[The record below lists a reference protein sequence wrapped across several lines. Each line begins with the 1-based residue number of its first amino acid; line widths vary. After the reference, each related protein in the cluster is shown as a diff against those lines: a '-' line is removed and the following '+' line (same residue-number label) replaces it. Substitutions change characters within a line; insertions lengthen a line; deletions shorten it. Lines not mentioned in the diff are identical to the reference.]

1 VANVDDT
8 VTAEWTWGGHR
19 FSAHGVVT
27 KVSGKTTKVR
37 LTEHAGEH
45 FAPGVVVTV
54 STENVRKKEETMART
69 PLHGRQAPRPRM
81 NAGRHIAPGYPAER
95 FRIGQDVAMI
105 SNPSMLGHIAGFDP
119 DGSVTVQWSGGR
131 TVTGVD
137 PRNLRIQGIGYAG
150 RRASEGRPLPRRPLR
165 AREADEVEVW
175 IDASDN
181 EAPWLAQHW
190 YSGQGDP
197 LYALSS
203 TGFPQPESTISWALS
218 NAKKSENEQ
227 WAHIEK
233 TYGKKGAQKLMA
245 IDPES
250 REARALPDEKR
261 EDLEAT
267 DEIGRLVWALQ
278 EALKQGE
285 RISAEE
291 GLQRQGVA
299 PGTRW

>member
-1 VANVDDT
+1 MQRIVGNAGNVVHAEMYEEAKGGGWAVVFDT
-8 VTAEWTWGGHR
+8 EYAALKAFYKYRGSPGLR
-19 FSAHGVVT
+19 F
-27 KVSGKTTKVR
+27 GKSPQGWYISTTS
-37 LTEHAGEH
+37 
-45 FAPGVVVTV
+45 
-54 STENVRKKEETMART
+54 STE
-69 PLHGRQAPRPRM
+69 RPR
-81 NAGRHIAPGYPAER
+81 
-95 FRIGQDVAMI
+95 
-105 SNPSMLGHIAGFDP
+105 
-119 DGSVTVQWSGGR
+119 GG
-131 TVTGVD
+131 VHE
-137 PRNLRIQGIGYAG
+137 A
-150 RRASEGRPLPRRPLR
+150 RRV
-165 AREADEVEVW
+165 RENGDDEPEVW
-175 IDASDN
+175 IDSDN

-218 NAKKSENEQ
+218 NAKASEAEQ
-227 WAHIEK
+227 WKHMEK

>member
-1 VANVDDT
+1 MT
-8 VTAEWTWGGHR
+8 HR
-19 FSAHGVVT
+19 HGPAHGTTTWTQGKLYGSDRVALFGQRADSDLWIEIIEGAGVAFIIT
-27 KVSGKTTKVR
+27 KMR
-37 LTEHAGEH
+37 DAGEQGERVVKKVTTNIRQIDPDADRLARSLGMPGAGYAIEIGEGLLGSRP
-45 FAPGVVVTV
+45 AP
-54 STENVRKKEETMART
+54 R
-69 PLHGRQAPRPRM
+69 GRQAPSP
-81 NAGRHIAPGYPAER
+81 
-95 FRIGQDVAMI
+95 
-105 SNPSMLGHIAGFDP
+105 NPS
-119 DGSVTVQWSGGR
+119 
-131 TVTGVD
+131 
-137 PRNLRIQGIGYAG
+137 
-150 RRASEGRPLPRRPLR
+150 RARESARRPLPRRPLR
-165 AREADEVEVW
+165 AREGDEVEVW